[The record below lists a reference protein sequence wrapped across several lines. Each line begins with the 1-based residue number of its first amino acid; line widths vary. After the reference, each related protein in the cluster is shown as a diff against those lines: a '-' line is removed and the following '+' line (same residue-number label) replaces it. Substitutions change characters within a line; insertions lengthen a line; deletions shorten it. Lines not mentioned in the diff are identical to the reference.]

1 MEAWLEFAR
10 GPLFRLALAIFAL
23 GLVRHGVLTVLAML
37 KALGRAGDKSLP
49 GPALRKNTFRWVFPL
64 QAWNEK
70 KTFSVASVVFHVG
83 VILAPLFLA
92 THVVL
97 IERAIGLSWPT
108 LPNLLVDVLTL
119 AAIVGIVVMIVIRL
133 GTPEGRALSRGSD
146 LAILVIVGL
155 PFLTGFLTMHPSLN
169 PIPFEF
175 TLLVHILTA
184 DLALLVAPFTKLAHI
199 ALMPTTQYVSEVGWR
214 FVPDAGEKVAKAL
227 GKENQ
232 PI

>member
-10 GPLFRLALAIFAL
+10 GPLFRLALAIFVL
-23 GLVRHGVLTVLAML
+23 GLIRHGALTILAM
-37 KALGRAGDKSLP
+37 RT
-49 GPALRKNTFRWVFPL
+49 ALRKAGDRNLPGEALRKTTIRWVFPV
-64 QAWNEK
+64 QAYNEK
-70 KTFSVASVVFHVG
+70 KTFSVASVVFHIG

-92 THVVL
+92 THVALV
-97 IERAIGLSWPT
+97 ERAIGISWPT

-119 AAIVGIVVMIVIRL
+119 AAIVGIVVMLVQRL
-133 GTPEGRALSRGSD
+133 GTPQGRALSRVSD
-146 LAILVIVGL
+146 LAILVVVGL
-155 PFLTGFLTMHPSLN
+155 PFVTGFLAMHPSLN
-169 PIPFEF
+169 PIPFEL
-175 TLLVHILTA
+175 TLLLHILTA
-184 DLALLVAPFTKLAHI
+184 NLALLVAPFTKLVHI